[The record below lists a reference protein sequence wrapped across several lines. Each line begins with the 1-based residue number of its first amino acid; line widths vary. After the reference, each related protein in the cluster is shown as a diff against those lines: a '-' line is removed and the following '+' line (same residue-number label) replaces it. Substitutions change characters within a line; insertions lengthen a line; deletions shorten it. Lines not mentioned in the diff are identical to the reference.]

1 MKKIREDAVA
11 VNNIGSGNIEGAG
24 VGIRGEPG
32 VPKRKKKLRSIIL
45 RRFTK
50 GAGR

>member
-11 VNNIGSGNIEGAG
+11 VNNIGSGNIEGTG

-32 VPKRKKKLRSIIL
+32 VPKRKKKLRSIIF